1 MPLSVISLAA
11 PPLNMDAFY
20 YPFHLCHQRTLHRM
34 LQDYSRVHFRDFM
47 ALQLTPMM
55 GMTAFTDRMG
65 DAFPDLLKAGRI
77 LQGHKVSGPL
87 SPAMVVAVNRDLED
101 DGWRLIF
108 HQALTSDDRFQ
119 RGLFRPRMDQQGKDH
134 QMFDIE
140 DILLVL
146 TKPELAL
153 ATFTVESLQV
163 MSRKQRHQVSDA
175 AFDYGMA
182 ILATS
187 ASLQY
192 TIQLCHQHN
201 LVAVTDSPS
210 HNELLFRICEREKM
224 SFSNRCLSRKG
235 Y

>member
-1 MPLSVISLAA
+1 
-11 PPLNMDAFY
+11 
-20 YPFHLCHQRTLHRM
+20 
-34 LQDYSRVHFRDFM
+34 
-47 ALQLTPMM
+47 
-55 GMTAFTDRMG
+55 
-65 DAFPDLLKAGRI
+65 
-77 LQGHKVSGPL
+77 
-87 SPAMVVAVNRDLED
+87 
-101 DGWRLIF
+101 
-108 HQALTSDDRFQ
+108 
-119 RGLFRPRMDQQGKDH
+119 
-134 QMFDIE
+134 MFDIE